1 MPSFITVSH
10 YRPQVGFAIRP
21 RTDGWSPAA
30 ARELERQK
38 AVKPIVAVE
47 APWTDIAVIA
57 RQLLD
62 RSFAGKAVLHVKG

>member
-1 MPSFITVSH
+1 
-10 YRPQVGFAIRP
+10 
-21 RTDGWSPAA
+21 
-30 ARELERQK
+30 
-38 AVKPIVAVE
+38 VKPIVAVE